1 MHQIPSIPVKSAL
14 LDLAARE
21 VLQCFYGWPPA
32 VSVTALGNGGGFSG
46 ARLWR
51 VDSRGGRLCL
61 RAWPEGVAADSL
73 TYLHRLI
80 AQANGC
86 GLDFI
91 PTIHAAVR
99 GATWI
104 EHGGRL
110 WELSSWQPGRADF
123 HANPSPAR
131 LRAAC
136 AALARTHVAWSQFAG
151 GRGVCPAVLRRL
163 ARLREWRELI
173 ASGWRGPL
181 QAPADEVVYPVA
193 YRAWTVVARHI
204 HCIPILLQP
213 WSTPT
218 LPLQPCLCDV
228 WHDHLLFVGD
238 TLTGLIDFGAV
249 KTDHVAVDLARLLG
263 SLVGDD
269 REAWARGLSAYR
281 EVRGF
286 TAEEELLAE
295 ALDRTGTILG
305 AANWLVWLYRDRRV
319 YEDVAGVARRLDA
332 LVTRMEK
339 WN

>member
-1 MHQIPSIPVKSAL
+1 MKSAP

-21 VLQCFYGWPPA
+21 VLQRYYSWPRA

-51 VDSRGGRLCL
+51 VDCRGGPLCL
-61 RAWPEGVAADSL
+61 RAWPEVMAADAL

-99 GATWI
+99 GTTWI

-123 HANPSPAR
+123 LANPSLER

-136 AALARTHVAWSQFAG
+136 AALARTHVAWSRFAG
-151 GRGVCPAVLRRL
+151 GCGVCPALLRRF

-181 QAPADEVVYPVA
+181 QAPADEMLYPIA
-193 YRAWTVVARHI
+193 CRAWTVLVRHI
-204 HCIPILLQP
+204 HCVPPLLQP
-213 WSTPT
+213 RMSRET
-218 LPLQPCLCDV
+218 PLQPCLCDV
-228 WHDHLLFVGD
+228 WHDHLLFTGD

-249 KTDHVAVDLARLLG
+249 KMDHVAVDLARLLG

-269 REAWARGLSAYR
+269 REAWARGFVAYR
-281 EVRGF
+281 EFRSF